1 MYQTTKKRASGPKCP
16 VTGKRIQGVSRLF
29 RAVTCFHDF
38 FILIFMFLCVVIM
51 DFVIVFLEVE
61 VYLRWHSLIRANHV
75 FKLSIIVYYIW
86 FLDIKL
92 F

>member
-16 VTGKRIQGVSRLF
+16 VTGKRIQGVCQLF
-29 RAVTCFHDF
+29 RAMTCFHDF
-38 FILIFMFLCVVIM
+38 LILIFMFLCVVIM

-61 VYLRWHSLIRANHV
+61 GRWRSLIRASHV

-86 FLDIKL
+86 FLGIKL